1 MKINVDKI
9 GMFSSLT
16 CAIHCT
22 IMPLIVTMLPII
34 GLSLLATEEFEW
46 MLLIGSA
53 MLGIISLCFG
63 FKKHKSLKALSFLST
78 GLALIVIGRLTH
90 HHYHSLKFLHLDL
103 YVLFLITGGVLVSFS
118 HWLNN
123 KLCSSCDPCKTS
135 GCDH

>member
-9 GMFSSLT
+9 GMISSLS

-22 IMPLIVTMLPII
+22 IMPLVVTMMPII

-46 MLLIGSA
+46 MLLIGSSV
-53 MLGIISLCFG
+53 MGILSLCFG
-63 FKKHKSLKALSFLST
+63 FKKHKSLKAFSFLST

-90 HHYHSLKFLHLDL
+90 HHYHTFKIFHLDI
-103 YVLFLITGGVLVSFS
+103 YILFLLAGGLLVSFS

-123 KLCSSCDPCKTS
+123 KLCSSCEPCKVS
-135 GCDH
+135 GCKH

>member
-1 MKINVDKI
+1 MKINVDRI
-9 GMFSSLT
+9 GMISSLT

-22 IMPLIVTMLPII
+22 IMPLVVTMLPII

-53 MLGIISLCFG
+53 ILGIVSLCFG
-63 FKKHKSLKALSFLST
+63 FKKHKSFKALSFLST
-78 GLALIVIGRLTH
+78 GLVLIVIGRLTH
-90 HHYHSLKFLHLDL
+90 HHYHSLKFFHLDL
-103 YVLFLITGGVLVSFS
+103 YVLFLIAGGILVSFS

-123 KLCSSCDPCKTS
+123 KLCSSCTPCKIS